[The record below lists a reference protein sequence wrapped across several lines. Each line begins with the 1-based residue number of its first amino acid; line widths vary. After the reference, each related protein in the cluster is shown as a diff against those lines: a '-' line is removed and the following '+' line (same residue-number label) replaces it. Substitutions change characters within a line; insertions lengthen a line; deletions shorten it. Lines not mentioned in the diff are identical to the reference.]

1 MLYDK
6 LRRFSEKCEAT
17 MQESINTF
25 FPSLFDTLG
34 CCHFYS
40 LMLIKTEARG
50 ASHLKVYGQQDVAV
64 AEKKIEQTLHAN
76 SSLEI
81 LKVIYKCLP
90 CIQG

>member
-50 ASHLKVYGQQDVAV
+50 ASHLKVYGQAG
-64 AEKKIEQTLHAN
+64 
-76 SSLEI
+76 
-81 LKVIYKCLP
+81 CG
-90 CIQG
+90 CG